1 MSGDKPKVVYKYT
14 HAQAVAD
21 GELRQIPWKAG
32 IPLYISKDASKLFKL
47 EDDEDLAA
55 AAAYALLMA
64 GPITRWAE
72 RMRCSHNSTEY
83 ELVRGFAI
91 RDDDKKEYI
100 CTIVAVGE
108 R

>member
-1 MSGDKPKVVYKYT
+1 MDEGKLIYKYT

-21 GELRQIPWKAG
+21 GELRKIPWKAG
-32 IPLYISKDASKLFKL
+32 IPLYISKDASKLFEK
-47 EDDEDLAA
+47 EDDESLAA

-64 GPITRWAE
+64 GPITRWQE
-72 RMRCSHNSTEY
+72 RMGCMHNGVEY

-91 RDDDKKEYI
+91 RDDDKKEFI
-100 CTIVAVGE
+100 CTIVAKGE